1 MKLKYIL
8 LSLGVLSMSSC
19 NHLLDVDPDE
29 FSSGDSYYQNEGQV
43 LRAINGVYSGASGSV
58 HQLIS
63 TH

>member
-19 NHLLDVDPDE
+19 NHLLDVDPHE
-29 FSSGDSYYQNEGQV
+29 FSSGDSYYQNDKCSEQSTEFTVGFRFCTPV
-43 LRAINGVYSGASGSV
+43 
-58 HQLIS
+58 IS